1 MEILEEILET
11 EDTDLIV
18 HITAPIYEA
27 HIECSTMDLNIK
39 DKNLIINP
47 EDFEF
52 EIDLTKC
59 KIEAGWLVDD
69 IKTIELS
76 GGDTK
81 LNIDIIH

>member
-1 MEILEEILET
+1 MEIIEEILGA

-18 HITAPIYEA
+18 HVTTPICKA
-27 HIECSTMDLNIK
+27 HVECSTMDLSINNKI
-39 DKNLIINP
+39 LIINP
-47 EDFEF
+47 EDFEI

-59 KIEAGWLVDD
+59 KIEAGYLMDD
-69 IKTIELS
+69 IQMIELS